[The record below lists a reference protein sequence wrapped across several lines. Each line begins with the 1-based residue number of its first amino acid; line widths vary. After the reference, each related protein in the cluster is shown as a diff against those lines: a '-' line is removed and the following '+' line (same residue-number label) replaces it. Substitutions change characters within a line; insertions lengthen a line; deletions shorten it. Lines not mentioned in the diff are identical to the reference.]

1 MKEKQ
6 ILVIL
11 IVIILAIM
19 VCLTAYMFVNSH
31 SGSYTTLRISNSCT
45 IEVPNENNTVESIGG
60 GVSKFSFNSSNLTIT
75 HQKSENNS
83 AIKSLNTKQ
92 IQNSQQIE
100 DNIHYDN
107 STGTYSI
114 FIENKNTG
122 DSLLITS
129 NNLDVLKR
137 VSNSVKFSKP
147 INTHNSNNNTTADN
161 TTDDSNSNTIQNDN
175 QASHQTSNNRSNNNP
190 NPAPTPTP
198 TPSDDGSDGN
208 SKKEEESKYPSFI
221 PG

>member
-1 MKEKQ
+1 MKQKQ

-11 IVIILAIM
+11 IVIILAI
-19 VCLTAYMFVNSH
+19 VACLTAFMLVNSH

-45 IEVPNENNTVESIGG
+45 IEVPNEKNTAESMNGG
-60 GVSKFSFNSSNLTIT
+60 ISKFSFNSSNLTIM
-75 HQKSENNS
+75 HQKSGNNS
-83 AIKSLNTKQ
+83 AIKSLNTEQ

-100 DNIHYDN
+100 NNIYYDN

-129 NNLDVLKR
+129 NSLDLLKR

-147 INTHNSNNNTTADN
+147 TNTHNANNTTADN
-161 TTDDSNSNTIQNDN
+161 TTDDSSSNTIQ
-175 QASHQTSNNRSNNNP
+175 SNNNQGSRQTNNNQSNNNP
-190 NPAPTPTP
+190 TPSPSP
-198 TPSDDGSDGN
+198 TPSDGGSDSD
-208 SKKEEESKYPSFI
+208 SKKDEDSKYPSFI

>member
-19 VCLTAYMFVNSH
+19 ACLTAYVLVNSH

-45 IEVPNENNTVESIGG
+45 IEVPNENNTVESIEGG
-60 GVSKFSFNSSNLTIT
+60 ISKFSFNSSNLTIT

-83 AIKSLNTKQ
+83 EIKSLNTKQ

-100 DNIHYDN
+100 DKIYHDN

-129 NNLDVLKR
+129 NNLDLLKR

-147 INTHNSNNNTTADN
+147 MNTHNSNNNTTADN
-161 TTDDSNSNTIQNDN
+161 TTDDSTSNTIQNNN
-175 QASHQTSNNRSNNNP
+175 QVSHQTSNNQSNNNP

-198 TPSDDGSDGN
+198 SNDGSDSD
-208 SKKEEESKYPSFI
+208 SKKEEDSKYPSFI

>member
-19 VCLTAYMFVNSH
+19 ACLTAYMLVNSH

-45 IEVPNENNTVESIGG
+45 IEVPNENNTVESIEGG
-60 GVSKFSFNSSNLTIT
+60 ISKFSFNSSNLTIT

-83 AIKSLNTKQ
+83 EIKSLNTKQ

-100 DNIHYDN
+100 DKIYHDN

-129 NNLDVLKR
+129 NNLDLLKR

-147 INTHNSNNNTTADN
+147 MNTHNSNNNTTADN
-161 TTDDSNSNTIQNDN
+161 TTDDSTSNTIQNNN
-175 QASHQTSNNRSNNNP
+175 QVSHQTSNNQSNNNP

-198 TPSDDGSDGN
+198 SNDGSDSD
-208 SKKEEESKYPSFI
+208 SKKEEDSKYPSFI

>member
-19 VCLTAYMFVNSH
+19 ACLTAYMLVNSH

-45 IEVPNENNTVESIGG
+45 IEVPNENNTVESIERGI
-60 GVSKFSFNSSNLTIT
+60 SKFSFNSSNLTIT

-83 AIKSLNTKQ
+83 EIKSLNTKQ

-100 DNIHYDN
+100 DKIYHDN

-129 NNLDVLKR
+129 NNLDLLKR

-147 INTHNSNNNTTADN
+147 MNTHNSNNNTTADN
-161 TTDDSNSNTIQNDN
+161 TTDDSTSNTIQNNN
-175 QASHQTSNNRSNNNP
+175 QVSHQTSNNQSNNNP

-198 TPSDDGSDGN
+198 SNDGSDSD
-208 SKKEEESKYPSFI
+208 SKKEEDSKYPSFI